1 MKLTNKKTE
10 KLGEVIFA
18 FTDDFGSTPY
28 TGSVGFSCY
37 AAVQVISPL
46 HPSGI
51 NTKQA
56 HARVF

>member
-37 AAVQVISPL
+37 AGCAGDKPITSVRD
-46 HPSGI
+46 
-51 NTKQA
+51 KY
-56 HARVF
+56 